1 MYNTLD
7 GLYFDKSE
15 YAKKYFGYIENNL
28 DVITDKIIEN
38 TPVWGNRKEEIKKT
52 VREWIKN
59 GEIPSQGQEKKYVE
73 NILIAA
79 MRLKGV
85 E

>member
-1 MYNTLD
+1 MRNSVLSWQQDIKTY
-7 GLYFDKSE
+7 KM
-15 YAKKYFGYIENNL
+15 
-28 DVITDKIIEN
+28 
-38 TPVWGNRKEEIKKT
+38 IKKT
-52 VREWIKN
+52 VRGWIKN
-59 GEIPSQGQEKKYVE
+59 GKIPSQEQEKKYVE

>member
-1 MYNTLD
+1 MD
-7 GLYFDKSE
+7 
-15 YAKKYFGYIENNL
+15 
-28 DVITDKIIEN
+28 
-38 TPVWGNRKEEIKKT
+38 
-52 VREWIKN
+52 KN
-59 GEIPSQGQEKKYVE
+59 GKIPSKEQEKKYVE

>member
-1 MYNTLD
+1 M
-7 GLYFDKSE
+7 
-15 YAKKYFGYIENNL
+15 
-28 DVITDKIIEN
+28 
-38 TPVWGNRKEEIKKT
+38 IKKT
-52 VREWIKN
+52 VRRWIKN
-59 GEIPSQGQEKKYVE
+59 GKIASQEQEKKYVE